1 MSTKPKQP
9 RRKKLKPSLALLS
22 ALALLLAGILVTAYE
37 EQLYR
42 AQKIQEVNAQGQ
54 ILAASVAAALVFDD
68 EKAAQEYVAAL
79 RVNPEL
85 EAAGIYRSNGARVAG
100 FARDGSEPLPERAGA
115 GASYVANNRVYA
127 IVIVNQGGARVGTVY
142 LRANLDSLGRRL
154 VRYGGII
161 LLVTMGVLVLAVSG
175 NAQRALALA
184 NRRLETQARQ
194 LAASNQKLQ
203 AEMHEREKA
212 EEALRQSQKMEAI
225 GQLSGG
231 IAHDFNNLLSIIKG
245 NLQLLQRRLS
255 QGRTDIQR
263 YLEAANEG
271 VNRAAGLTQ
280 RILAF
285 SRRQPLSP
293 KPVQLSR
300 LVENMND
307 LIRHSVGDAVRIE
320 LRLTA
325 DWAVLCDAN
334 QMENVIINL
343 AINARDAMPSGG
355 TLTIAT
361 ANRALGERP
370 ALPFGDCVELTV
382 SDTGTGMSQEVL
394 QKAMDPFFTTKPP
407 GRGTGLGLSMT
418 FGYVR
423 QSNGELIIE
432 SELGKGT
439 TIRIL
444 MPRYQIEAVPMSAQ

>member
-1 MSTKPKQP
+1 MLARPRDLL
-9 RRKKLKPSLALLS
+9 RRKLHPSLALLS
-22 ALALLLAGILVTAYE
+22 ALALVLAGVLVTAYE

-42 AQKIQEVNAQGQ
+42 AQKIREVNAQGQ

-68 EKAAQEYVAAL
+68 DKAAQEYVAAL
-79 RVNPEL
+79 RTNPEL
-85 EAAGIYRSNGARVAG
+85 EAAGVYGNEGMPVAG
-100 FARDGSEPLPERAGA
+100 FARTGSEPLPDRLGT
-115 GASYVANNRVYA
+115 GASYVSNNRVYT
-127 IVIVNQGGARVGTVY
+127 VLIVNQGGARVGAVY
-142 LRANLDSLGRRL
+142 LRANLDSLTRRL

-175 NAQRALALA
+175 NAQSALAAA
-184 NRRLETQARQ
+184 NTRLESQARD

-203 AEMHEREKA
+203 AEMQEREKV
-212 EEALRQSQKMEAI
+212 EDALRQSQKMEAI

-245 NLQLLQRRLS
+245 NLQLLQRRLI
-255 QGRTDIQR
+255 QGRTDVQR
-263 YLEAANEG
+263 YLDAANEG
-271 VNRAAGLTQ
+271 VSRAAGLTQ

-293 KPVQLSR
+293 KPVQLSK
-300 LVENMND
+300 LVENMD
-307 LIRHSVGDAVRIE
+307 DMLRHSVGDSVRIE
-320 LRLTA
+320 MRLDA

-361 ANRALGERP
+361 ANRTPVQRSG
-370 ALPFGDCVELTV
+370 LPLSDYVELTV
-382 SDTGTGMSQEVL
+382 SDTGTGMSDEVL
-394 QKAMDPFFTTKPP
+394 RKAVDPFFTTKPP

-423 QSNGELIIE
+423 QSNGELTIE

-439 TIRIL
+439 TIMIL
-444 MPRYQIEAVPMSAQ
+444 MPRYEMETTPVSV